1 MKQYFTLMIKTLM
14 TGIAIS
20 MLSQVFFGRGLS
32 LDGVHILYKMIITK
46 TFYFIEIARMI
57 THFFQHWP
65 AGLFI
70 NYAPSNSLSILIA
83 VFSFGLI
90 WIHIISF
97 AGCYYILPE
106 NKKYYIFFPFFAFLT
121 GPLTGLGV
129 SIGAS
134 LSVASY
140 IWLTA
145 FVIYYSDFS
154 FKIHK
159 FLFILTPLPLLLSH
173 EMMSYMA
180 WPLIF
185 LSVLKL
191 KKETDLVNRFSIK
204 LLIAFLLV
212 VSILQTFFIIFPVD
226 SELHNR
232 AEFFKS
238 LFQLE
243 FFIKIQNGQIDFI
256 YPAAITSFFLLIF
269 PFGQYLL
276 KIKSYK
282 IFSTICL
289 TFIVLFGATALIL
302 PFYELFDVFKLTD
315 EKEARVWI
323 SCIALPSS
331 LLIWWLFENNKIQLR
346 PSFFIACGIVLIS
359 LTGWRVGSDYQ
370 FYQFQRQFSDRLSH
384 CKGIVE
390 WSEVTKAEQKK
401 IFNPGLFDTFNQGF
415 KYTSS
420 SLIYPRRLNIIAV
433 IKSETMFA
441 GCYAYP
447 PYGMCENDVDTTKN
461 KFFNFSKLLYYEQN
475 KQTGCY

>member
-1 MKQYFTLMIKTLM
+1 MDKHIKKYFLMHKILFV
-14 TGIAIS
+14 GIAFVLFS
-20 MLSQVFFGRGLS
+20 NLTSNRGLS
-32 LDGVHILYKMIITK
+32 LDGSHNLLRMILNDSFYHLETARSF
-46 TFYFIEIARMI
+46 FYFIEQ
-57 THFFQHWP
+57 FP
-65 AGLFI
+65 AFI
-70 NYAPSNSLSILIA
+70 FIKYFPSDSIFLLIKF
-83 VFSFGLI
+83 FSFGLI

-97 AGCYYILPE
+97 WGCYYILPE

-121 GPLTGLGV
+121 GPLTGLGA

-134 LSVASY
+134 LSVVSY

-159 FLFILTPLPLLLSH
+159 ILFILTPLPLLLSH

-191 KKETDLVNRFSIK
+191 KKEIDLVNRFLIK

-256 YPAAITSFFLLIF
+256 YPAAITSFFLLIL

-276 KIKSYK
+276 KMKHYK

-315 EKEARVWI
+315 EEEARVWI

-346 PSFFIACGIVLIS
+346 LRPSFFIACGIALIS

-370 FYQFQRQFSDRLSH
+370 FYRLQKQFTRDISYCKGLIDLNQFSGKINLKILSLLDLPH
-384 CKGIVE
+384 
-390 WSEVTKAEQKK
+390 
-401 IFNPGLFDTFNQGF
+401 
-415 KYTSS
+415 
-420 SLIYPRRLNIIAV
+420 
-433 IKSETMFA
+433 
-441 GCYAYP
+441 
-447 PYGMCENDVDTTKN
+447 
-461 KFFNFSKLLYYEQN
+461 FSG
-475 KQTGCY
+475 TVAS